1 VTKELS
7 ALIDDPELSRRI
19 SRLWSDHEK
28 VYSEIK
34 ELVAAQLTLSRFD
47 ELDHADRKAVLVRTE
62 FMIEAWAASGRHL
75 EGSNEGSTPMK
86 AALNRICRLGDEI
99 AAIETRFRHAA
110 DRV

>member
-1 VTKELS
+1 MSVI
-7 ALIDDPELSRRI
+7 IDDPKLRRRL
-19 SRLWSDHEK
+19 SRLWSEHK
-28 VYSEIK
+28 RVYAEIN

-47 ELDHADRKAVLVRTE
+47 ELGLADRKAVLVQTE

-75 EGSNEGSTPMK
+75 EGSKEGATPMK